1 MLDYRSLFVGMEV
14 MTPVLGGNPRHYINL
29 DNAAST
35 PPLRRV
41 QDAIQRFS
49 ELYSS
54 VHRGTGFKS
63 QVCTHVYE
71 AARRK
76 VIAFVG
82 ADHQEHVCIF
92 GKNTTEAVNK
102 LARRFP
108 FKPGKDI
115 VLVSAMEHH
124 SNDLPWRAAAEVVHI
139 HVLADG
145 QLDEAHFDQLL
156 KQYGDRIALVAIT
169 AASNVTG
176 CLNPLR
182 RLAQKAHTAGAQI
195 AVDCAQFAP
204 HRKVDL
210 PLRDPE
216 HLDYVS
222 ISAHKMY
229 APYGTGALIGRRDT
243 FEQGEPEY
251 RGGGEVNIVTLDRV
265 EWAEPPERDEAG
277 SPNTPGAVALAAA
290 ITQLEEIGMQ
300 TVAAHETELTAY
312 ALRQMIDLPGLRVYG
327 DSDPARASQRLG
339 VIPFNLEGIPH
350 PKVAAVLGYEF
361 AIGVRHGCFCAHP
374 YILHLMEVTPDHAHQ
389 VRRSILHNDRRA
401 VPGMVRMSFGLYNST
416 QDVDALV
423 DALQHIRRGEYIG
436 DYRQDTTSGEYHP
449 TGWDVDYD
457 SYFKF

>member
-1 MLDYRSLFVGMEV
+1 
-14 MTPVLGGNPRHYINL
+14 
-29 DNAAST
+29 
-35 PPLRRV
+35 
-41 QDAIQRFS
+41 
-49 ELYSS
+49 
-54 VHRGTGFKS
+54 
-63 QVCTHVYE
+63 
-71 AARRK
+71 
-76 VIAFVG
+76 
-82 ADHQEHVCIF
+82 
-92 GKNTTEAVNK
+92 
-102 LARRFP
+102 
-108 FKPGKDI
+108 
-115 VLVSAMEHH
+115 
-124 SNDLPWRAAAEVVHI
+124 
-139 HVLADG
+139 
-145 QLDEAHFDQLL
+145 
-156 KQYGDRIALVAIT
+156 
-169 AASNVTG
+169 
-176 CLNPLR
+176 
-182 RLAQKAHTAGAQI
+182 
-195 AVDCAQFAP
+195 
-204 HRKVDL
+204 
-210 PLRDPE
+210 
-216 HLDYVS
+216 
-222 ISAHKMY
+222 MY